1 MKPGVPSL
9 HSTRLLDQVRE
20 RIRYVHYSLNI
31 VKYYLFGINYFLYSS
46 AHGVGS
52 MRHPAASAFGK

>member
-20 RIRYVHYSLNI
+20 RVRYAHYSLNI
-31 VKYYLFGINYFLYSS
+31 VKYYVFEFNYFFIDQP
-46 AHGVGS
+46 
-52 MRHPAASAFGK
+52 MR

>member
-20 RIRYVHYSLNI
+20 RIRNVHYSLNI
-31 VKYYLFGINYFLYSS
+31 VKCYLFGVNYFCIRQPM
-46 AHGVGS
+46 G
-52 MRHPAASAFGK
+52 